1 MGSRFTPMI
10 RAPVRIDWALR
21 SAWKLMPPVHPATC
35 KITRDN
41 KHCPPLPRNPPP
53 EAAKSRQTKM
63 RVTLSTGVDSILS
76 PGRKVCK
83 RVYPVRQSDWASTLV
98 LIWIDGHRHRQVQLH
113 RAVNRS

>member
-1 MGSRFTPMI
+1 MSRP
-10 RAPVRIDWALR
+10 PVLIDGALR
-21 SAWKLMPPVHPATC
+21 RSLKLTPPVHPATC
-35 KITRDN
+35 KITRDD
-41 KHCPPLPRNPPP
+41 KHSRPLPRNPPP

-63 RVTLSTGVDSILS
+63 RVTLSTCVDSILS

-83 RVYPVRQSDWASTLV
+83 GVYPVRQSDWASTLV